1 MKVEFLLIQKPL
13 LLKKFQLLKNEF
25 QPIIDSYGGP
35 NGAGKTT
42 LSNYL
47 IQRGRINENI
57 TPIINPD
64 LIALTLNEENQTKK
78 RIPGSSFGA
87 CTT

>member
-1 MKVEFLLIQKPL
+1 MNSSPLLIL
-13 LLKKFQLLKNEF
+13 L
-25 QPIIDSYGGP
+25 GGP

-47 IQRGRINENI
+47 IQRGRINENV
-57 TPIINPD
+57 TPVINPD

-78 RIPGSSFGA
+78 NSWQLV
-87 CTT
+87 